1 MDEYGGDILVMRG
14 DDGYCKQKGGVEDMG
29 GYGDCGDLVERVE
42 KGRRKVGDLDQVVMF
57 GGGWEC
63 DFE

>member
-1 MDEYGGDILVMRG
+1 MMRG